1 MHISV
6 ALCTYNGA
14 RYLLE
19 QLDSIASQTRLP
31 NELVVCDDRSTDD
44 TVEIVRSFAE
54 EASFPV
60 RLHVNERPLGAM
72 QNFGQ
77 AIGLCKGEYVALSDQ
92 DDIWLPDK
100 LKITLDAMLKAEYEF
115 GAKTPI
121 LVHTDLQVIDEERR
135 PLAQSFYEHQGFR
148 RSHANPLV
156 ELLVENYMT
165 GCTVMVNRALREVAL
180 PVPLRALMHDWWLAL
195 VAAAAGRIVSLPETT
210 VLYRQHGRNAV
221 GARRWNLNKY
231 IFGWKSLAN
240 RVWGRFTQSEALEE
254 RLQGRVN
261 DEVQSF
267 LHEYQNR
274 VRAGGLLNVYWIGR
288 RGVSMQGLARTMIVY
303 FLLLKRGWLGDGG

>member
-1 MHISV
+1 MRISV

-14 RYLLE
+14 RYLPE
-19 QLDSIASQTRLP
+19 QLDSIASQIRLP

-60 RLHVNERPLGAM
+60 RLHVNKRGLGAM
-72 QNFGQ
+72 QNFVW
-77 AIGLCKGEYVALSDQ
+77 AIGRCEGDYVALSDQ

-100 LKITLDAMLKAEYEF
+100 LKITLDAMLKAEREY

-121 LVHTDLQVIDEERR
+121 LVHTDLQVIDEERQ
-135 PLAQSFYEHQGFR
+135 PLAQSFYKHQGFR
-148 RSHANPLV
+148 RSHVNPLV
-156 ELLVENYMT
+156 ELLVENYVT

-180 PVPLRALMHDWWLAL
+180 PVPPQALMHDWWLAL

-221 GARRWNLNKY
+221 GARRSNLKKY
-231 IFGWKSLAN
+231 IFGWKSFAD
-240 RVWGRFTQSEALEE
+240 RMWGRFTQSEALEE
-254 RLQGRVN
+254 RLRGKVS

-267 LHEYQNR
+267 LREYQNR
-274 VRAGGLLNVYWIGR
+274 VRAGGLRNVYWIGR
-288 RGVSMQGLARTMIVY
+288 RGVSMQGLARTMVVY
-303 FLLLKRGWLGDGG
+303 LLLLKRGWFSRAG